1 MKAKVIKQG
10 FDKGFS
16 RGSKIMA
23 HLLGLNTTILLNE
36 MVSWHNYNIMEGE
49 FMDFNGKKG
58 FYYTHT
64 KMQIDTSL
72 GKGVI
77 KRSIKKL
84 EAFGLIEIKGAGT
97 PRKNYYILNQAAI
110 QEFESKHM
118 EEYEAKCAKINNA
131 AGKDKERFDQYYES
145 DKLGSKEEN
154 DPSALIIPKIG
165 QNDPT
170 SESKLIQLDG
180 SKWTVSNN
188 NINNK
193 NIITTNLTSEG
204 EEDSLIDEE
213 LTELISSFIYDND
226 DQGMVHERVFL
237 FLKSLVPG
245 LSNFHESTYDAILID
260 RISEY
265 SLNPNVIAF
274 KILKNAK
281 AIEQGKKR
289 IRFGDLFVGLE
300 EMNTNKELMFGT

>member
-1 MKAKVIKQG
+1 
-10 FDKGFS
+10 
-16 RGSKIMA
+16 
-23 HLLGLNTTILLNE
+23 LEELGLI
-36 MVSWHNYNIMEGE
+36 
-49 FMDFNGKKG
+49 
-58 FYYTHT
+58 
-64 KMQIDTSL
+64 
-72 GKGVI
+72 
-77 KRSIKKL
+77 R
-84 EAFGLIEIKGAGT
+84 IERAGN

-118 EEYEAKCAKINNA
+118 QEYEAKCAKIKNA
-131 AGKDKERFDQYYES
+131 AGKDKERFDHYYES

-154 DPSALIIPKIG
+154 DTSALITPNIG
-165 QNDPT
+165 QNDLT

-204 EEDSLIDEE
+204 EKDSSKDEE
-213 LTELISSFIYDND
+213 LTELITSLMDDNEY
-226 DQGMVHERVFL
+226 QGEAHERVFL

-245 LSNFHESTYDAILID
+245 LSNFRESHIDSIMID

-265 SLNPNVIAF
+265 SLDPNVIAF

-281 AIEQGKKR
+281 AIELGKKR

-300 EMNTNKELMFGT
+300 KMNQNKELMFGT